1 MYIYIFFL
9 FSVCECAV
17 GVDVGD
23 GTTASFWRLL
33 VVEFDLIQIKIG
45 VGLLLVA

>member
-23 GTTASFWRLL
+23 GTTASFWRLAGG
-33 VVEFDLIQIKIG
+33 EEDK
-45 VGLLLVA
+45 LLA